1 MCFCHTFS
9 EHLLNNL
16 CVCHDDW
23 YLYPFLGPKFF
34 HPKVLGVFHDDDSM
48 DLLKV
53 CICMHPLWQFNQ
65 RPFFASNCDDDKDH
79 CDDYRHNYDDHNDD
93 DVVKVPAPPLYAM
106 GE

>member
-1 MCFCHTFS
+1 
-9 EHLLNNL
+9 
-16 CVCHDDW
+16 
-23 YLYPFLGPKFF
+23 
-34 HPKVLGVFHDDDSM
+34 M

-65 RPFFASNCDDDKDH
+65 RPFFASNCDGDKDH
-79 CDDYRHNYDDHNDD
+79 CDDYRHNDD